1 MSPSLKSILR
11 TVLRCKPLQP
21 VWRGLMRV
29 SALGLRAADNSANG
43 AAWSKCY
50 SSSLAA
56 MGFGTG
62 DDALVSGEPQVLA
75 FLKGLL
81 PAAPTIFDVGA
92 NKGTYTQLVL
102 ALVPEATVFS
112 FEPSPAV
119 YQALSARFGAIPNVR
134 LFNHGFSSTEQQTV
148 LYSNQAGS
156 ELGSLYKRRLDHF
169 GIDMDCQ
176 ERIVLT
182 TLDTFCST
190 QGVSTVDF
198 LKLDTEGHELEVLR
212 GAGDMLKS
220 ESIGC
225 IQFEFGG
232 CNIDSRTYFQDFYY
246 CLDPQYYLY
255 RILPSALVRV
265 RKYREEDEVFTTTNY
280 LGLSRRRFKEL
291 DKDIDLRGFSR

>member
-1 MSPSLKSILR
+1 MSTNLKSLVK

-29 SALGLRAADNSANG
+29 STLGLRAADNPANG
-43 AAWSKCY
+43 AAWNKCY

-56 MGFGTG
+56 LGFGTG
-62 DDALVSGEPQVLA
+62 DDALVSGERQVLA

-81 PAAPTIFDVGA
+81 PPAPTVFDVGA

-102 ALVPEATVFS
+102 TLLPQATVFS

-119 YQALSARFGAIPNVR
+119 FQALSERFGAARNVR
-134 LFNHGFSSTEQQTV
+134 LFNHGFSSTEEQTI

-156 ELGSLYKRRLDHF
+156 ELGSLYKRRLDHI
-169 GIDMDCQ
+169 GIGMDCQ
-176 ERIVLT
+176 ERIVLK
-182 TLDTFCST
+182 TLAGFCSA
-190 QGVSTVDF
+190 QAVSTVDL

-265 RKYREEDEVFTTTNY
+265 RQYREEDEVFTTTNY

-291 DKDIDLRGFSR
+291 DKDIDLRGFH